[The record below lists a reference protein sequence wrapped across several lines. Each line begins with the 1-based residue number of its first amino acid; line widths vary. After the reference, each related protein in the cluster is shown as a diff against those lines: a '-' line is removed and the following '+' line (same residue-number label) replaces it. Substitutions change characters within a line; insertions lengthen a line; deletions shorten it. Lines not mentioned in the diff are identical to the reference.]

1 MKTALQTVAATSVL
15 MLGWV
20 LNGAAQQESN
30 ATLIVNYDS
39 PSASYAL
46 QTNQT
51 VSLVG
56 FDWYDA
62 DLTSGTSLVG
72 QCANG
77 IQLRLLPANGDTG
90 PFANQA
96 IVTGLTNLVFSLISP
111 TSGQPSVWATLK
123 ITTPPCTNSSTLVIS
138 NYVPADAIV
147 IPASVT
153 GNVQI
158 ILESSPDLV
167 NWTAA
172 SPGIYGPSAATNR
185 FFRVRAAVSP

>member
-1 MKTALQTVAATSVL
+1 MKTSLKSVVVMSALI
-15 MLGWV
+15 LGCSFKS
-20 LNGAAQQESN
+20 AAQTESN
-30 ATLIVNYDS
+30 ATLYVNYDS
-39 PSASYAL
+39 PSVSYAL

-62 DLTSGTSLVG
+62 DLSTGTSLVG

-77 IQLRLLPANGDTG
+77 IQLRLLPANGDIG

-96 IVTGLTNLVFSLISP
+96 IVTGLTNLAFSLISP
-111 TSGQPSVWATLK
+111 ASGQPPVWATFK
-123 ITTPPCTNSSTLVIS
+123 ITTPPCTNASTLVIS

-147 IPASVT
+147 IPASTT